1 MSSRAW
7 GRMLPPREFGLVLLL
22 GILWGSPY
30 ALTKISLETI
40 PPVTLVAARVSLAA
54 AALWLIA
61 IWRGYKMPKE
71 RSLIGLLFIQGLISC
86 VAPYTLI
93 AFGQQTV
100 ESGLAAILNSTTP
113 LFVGVI
119 GVLWTRHEPLTSR
132 RILGAAIGFSGV
144 IAIAGANALFGLGQ
158 SVAGQAAIILAT
170 ISSAFSVIHGRRFD
184 SLAPELVAA
193 GMLTAAAIVL
203 VPFSFI
209 VEAPW
214 QVSPSMPSVI
224 ALLVNAVVATALG
237 FAIYFR
243 LIRTVG
249 SMATASVG
257 YLKPAVG
264 VLLGWL
270 IFGEPFTLVMALGLV
285 AILLGVAIVTGG
297 IPPPGLPGDKS
308 RYEDAPP
315 LEPASRVSG
324 PIA

>member
-1 MSSRAW
+1 MSLRAS
-7 GRMLPPREFGLVLLL
+7 GRMVPPREFGLVLLL
-22 GILWGSPY
+22 GFLWGSPY

-54 AALWLIA
+54 AALWLIV
-61 IWRGYKMPKE
+61 ISRGYKMPKE

-119 GVLWTRHEPLTSR
+119 GALWTRHEPLTSR

-158 SVAGQAAIILAT
+158 SAAGQAAIILAT

-184 SLAPELVAA
+184 ALAPELVAA
-193 GMLTAAAIVL
+193 GMLTAAAVVL
-203 VPFSFI
+203 VPFSFVI
-209 VEAPW
+209 EAPW
-214 QVSPSMPSVI
+214 KISPSSPSVF
-224 ALLVNAVVATALG
+224 ALLINAIIATALG

-243 LIRTVG
+243 LIRTAG

-270 IFGEPFTLVMALGLV
+270 IFGEPFTLVMALGLI
-285 AILLGVAIVTGG
+285 AILLGVAIVTAGN
-297 IPPPGLPGDKS
+297 PPPGLPVDKS
-308 RYEDAPP
+308 KSEEAPP